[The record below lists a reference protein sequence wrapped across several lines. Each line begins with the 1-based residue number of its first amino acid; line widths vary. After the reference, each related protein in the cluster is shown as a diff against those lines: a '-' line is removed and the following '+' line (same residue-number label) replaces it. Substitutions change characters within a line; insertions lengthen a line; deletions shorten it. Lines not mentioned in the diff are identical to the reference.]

1 MIIIDLN
8 QVMISNL
15 MMQLGNHTNAQLEE
29 NMVRHMVLNAIRS
42 FNQRFS
48 REYGEIVIACDNTN
62 NWRKKEFPYYKANR
76 KKNQEKSELDW
87 KGIFDCLGK
96 IRQELKDYF
105 PYRVIDVESAEAD
118 DIIAAL
124 VHTHGKIV
132 SSADDEKILIL
143 SGDKDFIQL
152 HIYSN
157 VRQYDPVRKKF
168 IEHNDPERYLK
179 EHILKGDSG
188 DGVPNILSGDDCF
201 VVGQRQKPL
210 TAKKIEAIL
219 EEGLEGKLNHPLF
232 RNFKRNMHLINLSF
246 TPYEIKEKILAQYE
260 EQDERDRSKM
270 MNYFITNRLKNLME
284 SIGEF

>member
-188 DGVPNILSGDDCF
+188 DGVPNILSNDDCF

-246 TPYEIKEKILAQYE
+246 TPWEIKEKILAQYE

>member
-132 SSADDEKILIL
+132 SSSADEKILIL

-246 TPYEIKEKILAQYE
+246 TPWEIKEKILAQYE
-260 EQDERDRSKM
+260 EQDDRDRSKM